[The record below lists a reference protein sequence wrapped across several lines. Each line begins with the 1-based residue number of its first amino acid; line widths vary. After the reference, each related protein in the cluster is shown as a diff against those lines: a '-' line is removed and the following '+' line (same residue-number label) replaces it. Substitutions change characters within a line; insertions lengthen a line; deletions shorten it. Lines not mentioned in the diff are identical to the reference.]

1 MAMIEVTMPGPA
13 TAASMIAE
21 STAGNAK
28 VKSLIRMM
36 SSSVQPLRAAAISPR
51 HTPKV
56 RPIPTAMTPTMMV
69 ERAPTSSNETISRP
83 STSVPS
89 QCAAD
94 GGRSLEATSIS

>member
-36 SSSVQPLRAAAISPR
+36 SSSVQPLRAAAIRPR

-56 RPIPTAMTPTMMV
+56 RPMLTAMTPTMMV
-69 ERAPTSSNETISRP
+69 ERAPTSSSETISRP

-94 GGRSLEATSIS
+94 GGRSLAAMSIS

>member
-1 MAMIEVTMPGPA
+1 
-13 TAASMIAE
+13 MIAE

-56 RPIPTAMTPTMMV
+56 RPMPDGDDADH
-69 ERAPTSSNETISRP
+69 
-83 STSVPS
+83 
-89 QCAAD
+89 D
-94 GGRSLEATSIS
+94 GGARADQQQRDDVAAEHVGAEPVRGRRRPQLGGHVDFIG